1 MTASER
7 TAVLL
12 EEIRAQNNVVLESV
26 TAHRESTDR
35 ALGHMAE
42 SIRVLG
48 ADLALLASS
57 TTERFNEANARFDAR
72 FDAVDAR
79 FDAVDARLD
88 AVDARFDAVDARFDV
103 MDRKADAAALAA
115 LDQRVTLL
123 ERRTRI

>member
-12 EEIRAQNNVVLESV
+12 EEIRAQNNVLLESV

-57 TTERFNEANARFDAR
+57 TTERFSESNAR

-79 FDAVDARLD
+79 FDAVDAR
-88 AVDARFDAVDARFDV
+88 FDV
-103 MDRKADAAALAA
+103 VDRKADAAALAA

>member
-12 EEIRAQNNVVLESV
+12 EEIRAQNNVLLESV

-57 TTERFNEANARFDAR
+57 TTERFSESNARFD
-72 FDAVDAR
+72 V
-79 FDAVDARLD
+79 V
-88 AVDARFDAVDARFDV
+88 
-103 MDRKADAAALAA
+103 DRKADAAALAA

>member
-12 EEIRAQNNVVLESV
+12 EEIRAQNNVLLESV

-57 TTERFNEANARFDAR
+57 TTERFSESNARFDAVDAR

-79 FDAVDARLD
+79 FDAVDAR
-88 AVDARFDAVDARFDV
+88 FDV
-103 MDRKADAAALAA
+103 VDRKADAAALAA